1 MHLNEQKSCNLMPGP
16 RSYFNR
22 GHFVIIGKKS
32 KKIKNERFFQSEKSR
47 EVNVAINQKTNGHG
61 KKISQNSRDFSRDN

>member
-1 MHLNEQKSCNLMPGP
+1 MNKNLAIYCQG
-16 RSYFNR
+16 R
-22 GHFVIIGKKS
+22 GHTLTGDILIYQEKN
-32 KKIKNERFFQSEKSR
+32 KKIKNKHFFQRSEKSR